1 MIKSVSVALR
11 FIRSSRGLGAQDV
24 RWTSALRGPEW
35 NGDFSTTSKNAP
47 GIYRGT
53 ACQFAKKRISIMVKN
68 KVVIKERD
76 TWSDLANFIGEMV
89 AKYADAME
97 LDQLPDPDNY
107 LRMKRIKQL
116 YKELYKTENIEK
128 FRSIIIPIERN
139 AAA

>member
-1 MIKSVSVALR
+1 MIKSVSVARR

-35 NGDFSTTSKNAP
+35 NGDLPNKQKCAGYIPGHCLPMSK
-47 GIYRGT
+47 
-53 ACQFAKKRISIMVKN
+53 KEMVSFMIKN
-68 KVVIKERD
+68 KVVIRERD
-76 TWSDLANFIGEMV
+76 AWSDLANFIGEIV

-97 LDQLPDPDNY
+97 LDKLPNPDNY

-128 FRSIIIPIERN
+128 FRSIIIPIEKN
-139 AAA
+139 AAG